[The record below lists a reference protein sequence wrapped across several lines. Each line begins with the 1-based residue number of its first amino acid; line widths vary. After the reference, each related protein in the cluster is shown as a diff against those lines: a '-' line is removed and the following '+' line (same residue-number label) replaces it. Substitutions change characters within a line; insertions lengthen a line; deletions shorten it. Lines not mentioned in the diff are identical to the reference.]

1 MTTPIACDPSAIAE
15 KDRAHWLDVAKRVH
29 AAVQEVQDLPE
40 GYAFR
45 FAASTDEL
53 VALAVHVDF
62 ERRCCPFLRF
72 AIEVEAE
79 HGPVWL
85 RVTGGEGVKEFLRA
99 TIGSVV

>member
-1 MTTPIACDPSAIAE
+1 MTTPIACDPTAIAE
-15 KDRAHWLDVAKRVH
+15 TDREQWIDVGKRVH
-29 AAVQEVQDLPE
+29 AAVQEVKDLPD

-45 FAASTDEL
+45 FAGSTDEL
-53 VALAVHVDF
+53 VTLAEHVDF

-85 RVTGGEGVKEFLRA
+85 RVTGGQGVKEFLRA